1 MSDTAGPGLQVAR
14 SSRGLATGDLDNDG
28 DVDLVIS
35 NMDEVPTLL
44 ENRQHTGHHWAGI
57 QLRQAGPN
65 AFAIGARVSVEAGGR
80 RQVREVRSGGSY
92 LSQSDLRALFGLG
105 TWAGSVNVE
114 VRLGRSRW
122 TWKGVSADR
131 YTTLVLDDRHRSP
144 DGKGK

>member
-1 MSDTAGPGLQVAR
+1 MRQDAAWRDSVLPR
-14 SSRGLATGDLDNDG
+14 SGR
-28 DVDLVIS
+28 
-35 NMDEVPTLL
+35 
-44 ENRQHTGHHWAGI
+44 
-57 QLRQAGPN
+57 
-65 AFAIGARVSVEAGGR
+65 RVSVEAGGR

-105 TWAGSVNVE
+105 AWAGSVNVE